1 MKSIGNMKNSSEG
14 VQCPGAGRCGAA
26 KGLLHDG
33 WRIERAGSAA
43 SGAQSSH
50 SFEGGSMAA
59 NAIEVALVSEG
70 WTSNHPDPE
79 PSCTQPAR

>member
-1 MKSIGNMKNSSEG
+1 
-14 VQCPGAGRCGAA
+14 
-26 KGLLHDG
+26 
-33 WRIERAGSAA
+33 
-43 SGAQSSH
+43 
-50 SFEGGSMAA
+50 MAA